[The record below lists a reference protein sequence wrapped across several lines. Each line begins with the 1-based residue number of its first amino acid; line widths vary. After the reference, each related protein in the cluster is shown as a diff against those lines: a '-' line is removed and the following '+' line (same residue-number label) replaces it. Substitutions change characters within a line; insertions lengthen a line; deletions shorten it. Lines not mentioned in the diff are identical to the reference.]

1 MPLTNPLTNPL
12 ALRLITMGVAQF
24 FDLGTF
30 VTMVRAHGVA
40 AEVNP
45 IVAALA
51 SDYGI
56 PTVALVKFALVILV
70 ASTTLILATRIRT
83 PMATRLAVVVVF
95 TGIFAGLVGGWSN
108 AVAIGVF

>member
-1 MPLTNPLTNPL
+1 
-12 ALRLITMGVAQF
+12 MGVAQF

-30 VTMVRAHGVA
+30 ITMIRTHGVA
-40 AEVNP
+40 AEANP
-45 IVAALA
+45 LVAALA
-51 SDYGI
+51 TDYGI
-56 PTVALVKFALVILV
+56 PVVALVKAALIVLV
-70 ASTTLILATRIRT
+70 ASTTIVLTNRIRT